1 MKPWNSLFLL
11 LLLFILSEASSS
23 ETASKASVP
32 APIEYSIQPG
42 EVKFIKFRKTEKKP
56 TFTCRDVEI
65 PLGEIKGLY
74 VAAVSESYYSKMK
87 DFSCSIKYPDT
98 SEKKINFTVNA
109 KEFPHETLK
118 VTPGLVKPSTTN
130 QKQID
135 ADRKLTDSI
144 YSHPLDSLQI
154 KEPFKIPLNSKITSP
169 YGIRR
174 NYNNG
179 LKQGEH
185 LGIDFRGSD
194 KTKIPAANRG
204 KVVLARK
211 LFLSGNIVIID
222 HGIGI
227 YTQYHHMSKIV
238 AKEGTMV
245 EKGQTLGFV
254 GSTGRVSGPHLHW
267 GSKIHGN
274 MIDASQL
281 TEESKDLFNSKPSVG
296 FTND

>member
-1 MKPWNSLFLL
+1 MKSYRILFLFLSLFIHSQ
-11 LLLFILSEASSS
+11 FASST
-23 ETASKASVP
+23 TATKASTPVE
-32 APIEYSIQPG
+32 IEYSIRPG
-42 EVKFIKFRKTEKKP
+42 EVKFIKFKKTEKKP
-56 TFTCRDVEI
+56 VFTCRDAEL
-65 PLGEIKGLY
+65 PLGELKGLY
-74 VAAVSESYYSKMK
+74 VGVVSESYFSKDK
-87 DFSCSIKYPDT
+87 NFSCSLKYADL
-98 SEKKINFTVNA
+98 SEKKIKFTVNT

-118 VTPGLVKPSTTN
+118 VAPGLVKPSSTN

-135 ADRKLTDSI
+135 EERKLTDSI
-144 YSHPLDSLQI
+144 YSHPLETLQI

-174 NYNNG
+174 DYNNG

-211 LFLSGNIVIID
+211 LFLSGNVVIID

-238 AKEGTMV
+238 AKEGEMV

-267 GSKIHGN
+267 GSKVHGN
-274 MIDASQL
+274 MIDAAQL
-281 TEESKDLFNSKPSVG
+281 TEESKGLFNSKPSPG
-296 FTND
+296 FANE